1 MIKIGNDDFKNPEL
15 MDTVTL
21 DTKQSVRRAYSG
33 HIYSMRLREQLVF
46 HLAFKNMPY
55 SQAQLMNAFLNTAAP
70 FTYIDYDGV
79 SHSVRMQ
86 DQSIEFSLDNAG
98 HGKTLVGQKCV
109 IGIDDWVS
117 FEINLEVVSS

>member
-1 MIKIGNDDFKNPEL
+1 MIKIGGYDFKNPEL
-15 MDTVTL
+15 IDTITL

-70 FTYIDYDGV
+70 FTYIDYEGV

-98 HGKTLVGQKCV
+98 HGKALSGGKCV
-109 IGIDDWVS
+109 PTVDDWVS
-117 FEINLEVVSS
+117 FEINLEEVQS